1 MNLPS
6 RTTLPSYWVD
16 PTPDVHSAPLTA
28 GWHRDLHALASV
40 LFATAQGLPP
50 DARLNWTVRQIDDIL
65 GNIRGRGAFVYRLS
79 VAVVSWLAP
88 FFVFRLPTFRRLS
101 QDQRI
106 LALERFEQ
114 SPLGLML
121 FAIKALLCIAY
132 YEHPD
137 AAEEISF
144 DGRGLLETQH
154 G

>member
-1 MNLPS
+1 MTLPTP
-6 RTTLPSYWVD
+6 TTLPAYWVD
-16 PTPDVHSAPLTA
+16 QTPDAHAAPLTA

-40 LFATAQGLPP
+40 LFATDAGLPP
-50 DARLNWTVRQIDDIL
+50 QARLNWTVRQIDDIL
-65 GNIRGRGAFVYRLS
+65 GTIRGRGAFVYRLS

-88 FFVFRLPTFRRLS
+88 LLVFRFPTFRRLS

-106 LALERFEQ
+106 LALERFEK

-121 FAIKALLCIAY
+121 FAIKALLCITY

-137 AAEEISF
+137 AAKDIGF
-144 DGRGLLETQH
+144 DGRGLLESDH